1 MLKQA
6 KKSRKCIYILNFWKA
21 SWVTGFK
28 PLSNVETT
36 KILLN
41 YSWYVYC
48 HNDKV
53 LMINVIY
60 FTGVFRTSVVM
71 INGI

>member
-6 KKSRKCIYILNFWKA
+6 KKKRKYIYILNLLKA
-21 SWVTGFK
+21 NRVTVLK

-36 KILLN
+36 KILSN

-48 HNDKV
+48 HNATA
-53 LMINVIY
+53 LMINEIY
-60 FTGVFRTSVVM
+60 FTGVFENLSG
-71 INGI
+71 ND